1 MTQMCSLL
9 TETKIEHLFPLPT
22 LSGQYHVVVDV
33 EMLVLVMNDLDQ
45 LVPGP
50 LQPEQR
56 GGLLE
61 VGQSVVELEREESKW
76 TFS

>member
-1 MTQMCSLL
+1 
-9 TETKIEHLFPLPT
+9 
-22 LSGQYHVVVDV
+22 
-33 EMLVLVMNDLDQ
+33 MLVLVMNDLDQ

-61 VGQSVVELEREESKW
+61 VGQSVVELERRVKVDVFMMIIWSRHCIQ
-76 TFS
+76 TVMGGRPL